1 MTTAVSSAPSLADL
15 TAAKPKAKQT
25 AAEESQD
32 RFLKLLVAQ
41 LNNQDPMNPM
51 DNAQTTTQ
59 MAQINT
65 VSGIQ
70 NLNETVK
77 NLANQFNSMQMLQ
90 GATMVGRNVLVPSN
104 NLSVLEDGQAVGA
117 IDLSGATDKVQIQ
130 IQTAG
135 GYTLD
140 TMDLGALPEGR
151 HYFSWDASSHPNQKG
166 LNFKVVSTAAGRD
179 VEHASYAMDA
189 VTSVGLENGAM
200 KVQLSGRN
208 PINYG
213 DIKAIL

>member
-1 MTTAVSSAPSLADL
+1 MTTAVSSTASLADL
-15 TAAKPKAKQT
+15 TAAKPKAQKT
-25 AAEESQD
+25 TAEESQD

-70 NLNETVK
+70 NLNDTVK
-77 NLANQFNSMQMLQ
+77 DMASQFNAMQMLQ

-104 NLSVLEDGQAVGA
+104 NLSVQNGQALGA
-117 IDLSGATDKVQIQ
+117 VDLSGNTDKVQIQ

-135 GYTLD
+135 GFTLD
-140 TMDLGALPEGR
+140 TLDMGALSEGR
-151 HYFSWDASSHPNQKG
+151 HYFNWDASNHAGQQG
-166 LNFKVVSTAAGRD
+166 LTFKVVSTSGGKEVA
-179 VEHASYAMDA
+179 HTSYAMDS
-189 VTSVGLENGAM
+189 VTSVGLENNAM
-200 KVQLSGRN
+200 KVQLAGRN
-208 PINYG
+208 PVNYS
-213 DIKAIL
+213 DIKAIM

>member
-1 MTTAVSSAPSLADL
+1 MTTAISSTSSLADL

-70 NLNETVK
+70 TLNDTVK
-77 NLANQFNSMQMLQ
+77 NLANQFNAMQMLQ

-104 NLSVLEDGQAVGA
+104 SLSIQDGQALGA
-117 IDLSGATDKVQIQ
+117 VELSGASDKVQIQ

-135 GYTLD
+135 GLTVD
-140 TMDLGALPEGR
+140 TIDMGALPEGR
-151 HYFSWDASSHPNQKG
+151 HYFNWDASQHQGQQG
-166 LNFKVVSTAAGRD
+166 LTFKVVSTSGGKD
-179 VEHASYAMDA
+179 IENTSYAMDA
-189 VTSVGLENGAM
+189 VTSVGLENNTM
-200 KVQLSGRN
+200 KVQLAGRN
-208 PINYG
+208 PVNYS